1 MTDERIREAIDDI
14 KPEEGA
20 RERMLANI
28 RRKAAEQAER
38 SAESVS
44 SEPAVAE
51 KVTSTPEKAK
61 VTDLSSVLRTYVPIA
76 AGVIL
81 LAAVGLLIARFI
93 NTRPAEPTTPTDI
106 IVNPFNEVSS
116 AAELEKQL
124 GISIDAPS
132 GSSEVTYV
140 IIDGKIA
147 EVNFMNNGNFYSLR
161 ASKISGDFSGLNGKE
176 IKSEQIDSGKN
187 AILSVIKC
195 EDEKYAKVTWTDGLI
210 NYVLSN
216 TDGASESDMKSLY
229 EKIK

>member
-28 RRKAAEQAER
+28 RRKAAEQA
-38 SAESVS
+38 AESVS
-44 SEPAVAE
+44 SEPAAAE
-51 KVTSTPEKAK
+51 TVTSTPEKAK
-61 VTDLSSVLRTYVPIA
+61 VTGLSSVLRTYVPIA

-81 LAAVGLLIARFI
+81 IAAVGLLITRFI
-93 NTRPAEPTTPTDI
+93 NTRPAEPTAPTDI
-106 IVNPFNEVSS
+106 IVNPFNEVGS

-140 IIDGKIA
+140 IIDDKIA

-161 ASKISGDFSGLNGKE
+161 TSKISGDFSGLNGTE

-187 AILSVIKC
+187 AILSIIKC
-195 EDEKYAKVTWTDGLI
+195 EDEKYVKVTWTDGKI